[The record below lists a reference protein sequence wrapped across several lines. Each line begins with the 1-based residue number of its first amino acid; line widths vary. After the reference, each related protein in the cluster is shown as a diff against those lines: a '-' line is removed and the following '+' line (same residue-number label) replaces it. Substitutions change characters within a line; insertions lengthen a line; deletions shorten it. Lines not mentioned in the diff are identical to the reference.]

1 MNTVKKKKGTRVRKL
16 ANGGNGNGNG
26 DPVKETTATPPQIIY
41 ADYDED
47 VIVPEGAT
55 VVRTN
60 KPPEPGSFESVLNDP
75 YLTQYGG
82 SNYQSTPLVDLTLAL
97 GAYGLGSALPA
108 IGEGLAASWRGL
120 TGVGESV
127 YSTLSGPFSTVFR
140 SPLVN
145 PVTGNPVAGGAITGE
160 GLINSYFAA
169 HGAMNLPG
177 DIKAFIDDPS
187 WEAAGDIGIDVLEM
201 LPVAID
207 YFLPK
212 FYSAVKNT
220 VSAESKTA
228 TAETPV
234 ISLES
239 STTGARGTD
248 AVLNALR
255 EQELKRIYTSHF
267 ADQVKGVKARGAA
280 GILTEAEVEAE
291 IATVLAYQNEYLSHP
306 RFLQKLEEAQ
316 KIAELQTQVIP
327 GTKILTPQANA
338 AIAEFGG
345 VSKFGFMGEV
355 KVAEGVYEWQLIP
368 FADAKTTAFKMVE
381 EMQKG
386 DDVLRNAIGR
396 AKDEIFTTYI
406 DPATGVLQK
415 QEARGLYTAGG
426 EAVQGEGMAFD
437 AAEIAY
443 LNTLSPEDLLKVLAH
458 EDNHARL
465 IPFLEFTL
473 NTYNTR
479 RFTYLDDIY
488 IPPGGRAA
496 TDGSI
501 KPGTELFKIFMNPR
515 IGLSERNLTYL
526 ADEAELAARMG
537 EIKINWW
544 EQQMKAGEAGLSM
557 DEWMYNWTPDM
568 ARKAY
573 ELWDPTGGHSL
584 WLVIKGANE
593 KEKFQNITNLLNNLL
608 TPSVPIAVAG
618 GIGVAATSTEAA
630 IEEAPTSNK
639 RGGFISKKKR
649 RKGYRLI

>member
-1 MNTVKKKKGTRVRKL
+1 MRLSKKKKKGTRVKKL
-16 ANGGNGNGNG
+16 ANGGNGNG
-26 DPVKETTATPPQIIY
+26 DPVKEATATSPQIIY
-41 ADYDED
+41 AAPDED

-55 VVRTN
+55 VVRTKN
-60 KPPEPGSFESVLNDP
+60 SPEPGSLESILNDP
-75 YLTQYGG
+75 YLMESGRIEG
-82 SNYQSTPLVDLTLAL
+82 TPLVDLTLAL
-97 GAYGLGSALPA
+97 SAY
-108 IGEGLAASWRGL
+108 AAPSVL

-127 YSTLSGPFSTVFR
+127 YSTLGGPFSTVFR
-140 SPLVN
+140 SPLSN
-145 PVTGNPVAGGAITGE
+145 PVTGAPIAGGAITGE

-169 HGAMNLPG
+169 HGAKNLPG

-187 WEAAGDIGIDVLEM
+187 WEAAGAIGIDVVEM

-212 FYSAVKNT
+212 FTATVKNT

-239 STTGARGTD
+239 SSTGAKGTD

-255 EQELKRIYTSHF
+255 EQELKRIFTSHF

-291 IATVLAYQNEYLSHP
+291 IAKILAYQNEYLSHP
-306 RFLQKLEEAQ
+306 KFLQKLEEAQ
-316 KIAELQTQVIP
+316 KIAELQTQELIP
-327 GTKILTPQANA
+327 GTGILTPQANA

-355 KVAEGVYEWQLIP
+355 RTADGFLEWQLIP
-368 FADAKTTAFKMVE
+368 FADPTATALKMVE
-381 EMQKG
+381 EMKKG
-386 DDVLRNAIGR
+386 DVVLKNAIGR
-396 AKDEIFTTYI
+396 AQGELFTTKI
-406 DPATGVLQK
+406 NPTTGEIVK
-415 QEARGLYTAGG
+415 IPSRGKYTSGSPTI
-426 EAVQGEGMAFD
+426 QGEGMAMD
-437 AAEIAY
+437 AATIEY

-479 RFTYLDDIY
+479 RFTYLDDIA

-496 TDGSI
+496 TDGTI
-501 KPGTELFKIFMNPR
+501 KPGTKLYKEMQQYGIPE
-515 IGLSERNLTYL
+515 GDLTYL
-526 ADEAELAARMG
+526 ADEAEVAARMG
-537 EIKINWW
+537 EIKIAWW

-573 ELWDPTGGHSL
+573 ELWDPNGIEPI
-584 WLVIKGANE
+584 WRIIKGATE

-608 TPSVPIAVAG
+608 TPAVPVAVAG
-618 GIGVAATSTEAA
+618 GIGVTATSTEAA
-630 IEEAPTSNK
+630 IQEAPTSNK

>member
-1 MNTVKKKKGTRVRKL
+1 MRLGKKKKKGTRVKKL
-16 ANGGNGNGNG
+16 ANGGNGNG
-26 DPVKETTATPPQIIY
+26 DPVKEAKATPPKIVY
-41 ADYDED
+41 LDSDED
-47 VIVPEGAT
+47 AIVAPGTEI
-55 VVRTN
+55 VRIN
-60 KPPEPGSFESVLNDP
+60 KDDEQEFLLPYEMEASGRIESL
-75 YLTQYGG
+75 
-82 SNYQSTPLVDLTLAL
+82 PLVDLAIAL
-97 GAYGLGSALPA
+97 GAYGLGSAA
-108 IGEGLAASWRGL
+108 GVGEGLAAAGRGL
-120 TGVGESV
+120 LGVGESV
-127 YSTLSGPFSTVFR
+127 YSTLSGPVSTVFR

-145 PVTGNPVAGGAITGE
+145 PVTGSTVAGGAVTGE
-160 GLINSYFAA
+160 NLINSYFAA
-169 HGAMNLPG
+169 HGATNLPG
-177 DIKAFIDDPS
+177 DIKDFIDDPS
-187 WEAAGDIGIDVLEM
+187 WGAAGDIGIDVLEM
-201 LPVAID
+201 LPVAVD

-212 FYSAVKNT
+212 LSGSVANT

-228 TAETPV
+228 EAPA
-234 ISLES
+234 ISLQAPS
-239 STTGARGTD
+239 GLRGTD
-248 AVLNALR
+248 EMLNIIR
-255 EQELKRIYTSHF
+255 QQELKNAFNSHF
-267 ADQVKGVKARGAA
+267 ADQVKGIKARGAA
-280 GILTEAEVEAE
+280 GVLTEAEVESQ

-306 RFLQKLEEAQ
+306 KFLQKLEEAQ
-316 KIAELQTQVIP
+316 KIAELQTQELIP
-327 GTKILTPQANA
+327 GTGILTPEANA

-345 VSKFGFMGEV
+345 VNKFGFMGEV
-355 KVAEGVYEWQLIP
+355 KVAEGVYEFQLIP

-406 DPATGVLQK
+406 DPVTGAIKK

-426 EAVQGEGMAFD
+426 DAVQGEGMAFD

-465 IPFLEFTL
+465 VPFLEFTL
-473 NTYNTR
+473 NAYNTR

-501 KPGTELFKIFMNPR
+501 KPGTELFKILMNPR
-515 IGLSERNLTYL
+515 MGLAEKDLTYL
-526 ADEAELAARMG
+526 ADEAEIAARMG
-537 EIKINWW
+537 EIKIKWW

-568 ARKAY
+568 AKKAY
-573 ELWDPTGGHSL
+573 ELWDPAGAHSL
-584 WLVIKGANE
+584 WTVIKGTSE
-593 KEKFQNITNLLNNLL
+593 KEKWANITNLLNNLL

-649 RKGYRLI
+649 PKGYRLI